1 MEEENKKL
9 TKKWEWVKRNS
20 NPLMVIL
27 TFLALMFTI
36 IFAISQMTT
45 QEKESEWRMRP
56 YVTMNVQKIIE
67 GDKEGYRFLLENK
80 GITPAKIINRRVWG
94 EAGNY
99 SSPSYDGGGG
109 VILGSEEKFDYVVF
123 LEPTPNLK
131 LFFYSEISYTNAID
145 GTKKYLTRIKILHQP
160 KEKDITTLTESTMN

>member
-99 SSPSYDGGGG
+99 SSPSYDG
-109 VILGSEEKFDYVVF
+109 EE
-123 LEPTPNLK
+123 
-131 LFFYSEISYTNAID
+131 
-145 GTKKYLTRIKILHQP
+145 G
-160 KEKDITTLTESTMN
+160 